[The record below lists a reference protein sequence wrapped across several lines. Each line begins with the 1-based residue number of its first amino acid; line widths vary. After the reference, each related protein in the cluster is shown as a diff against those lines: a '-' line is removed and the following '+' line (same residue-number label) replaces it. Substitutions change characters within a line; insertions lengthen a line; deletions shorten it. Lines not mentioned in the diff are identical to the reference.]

1 MPINGLNED
10 GIMAVASEGPSEQSL
25 STDFLQRFAA
35 RTHRSKSYRATHGL
49 CLADS
54 RASANFRASIKEI
67 QYPIVGERAAGCRV
81 WDADGNEYVD
91 LAMGFGV
98 QLFGHSAP
106 FIVDA
111 IRQQLD
117 KGLYLGLQAPLAGKV
132 ARQICGMTST
142 ERACFCNSGTDA
154 VMTALRLARART
166 RRNKIAMFTWSYHGN
181 FDGTLARPRNVGGLS
196 RSVPLAPGIVQ
207 RFVDDVL
214 MVDDYG
220 EASCFSSLEAVKSDL
235 AAVIVEPVQSLRPH
249 IQPKAFLH
257 QLRQWCD
264 DHEVALIFDEVLVG
278 FRIHPGGAQAYFG
291 VEADLTTYGKIIGGG
306 LPIGVVAGKAKYLDA
321 IDGGNWQFGDKSSP
335 GNPRTFFA
343 GTFNK
348 NPLSMAAAHAV
359 LTKFEDSGP
368 ALQSDL
374 SARTENM
381 ASELNAFFKA
391 NQIGISVVHFGSLF
405 RFTGRGTLDP
415 FVYGLLQRGV
425 FLWEGRSCFLSTA
438 HEHADIAFVINAA
451 KEAALEV
458 CYPC

>member
-1 MPINGLNED
+1 
-10 GIMAVASEGPSEQSL
+10 
-25 STDFLQRFAA
+25 
-35 RTHRSKSYRATHGL
+35 
-49 CLADS
+49 
-54 RASANFRASIKEI
+54 
-67 QYPIVGERAAGCRV
+67 
-81 WDADGNEYVD
+81 
-91 LAMGFGV
+91 
-98 QLFGHSAP
+98 
-106 FIVDA
+106 
-111 IRQQLD
+111 
-117 KGLYLGLQAPLAGKV
+117 V

-207 RFVDDVL
+207 TFVDDVL

-220 EASCFSSLEAVKSDL
+220 EASCFSSVEAVKSDL

-306 LPIGVVAGKAKYLDA
+306 LPIGIVAGKAKYLDA

-335 GNPRTFFA
+335 GNQRTFFA

-381 ASELNAFFKA
+381 ARELNAFFKA

-451 KEAALEV
+451 K
-458 CYPC
+458 